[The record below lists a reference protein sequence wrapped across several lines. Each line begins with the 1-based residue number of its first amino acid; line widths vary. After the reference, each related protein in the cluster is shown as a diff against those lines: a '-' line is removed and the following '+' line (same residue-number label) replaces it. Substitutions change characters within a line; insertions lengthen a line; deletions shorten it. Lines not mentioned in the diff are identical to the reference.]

1 MMDKIIDGKKIS
13 LEIKDEL
20 KEEIKTFKTKPGLV
34 VIQIG
39 DDSASSV
46 YVKSKQ
52 KSATEVGINFLHIK
66 YESDVTEDEI
76 IAKIKELNNDS
87 SINGIIVQLPIPKG
101 LNEKRII
108 NSIAPIKDVDGL
120 TYENIGKLISNTTS
134 LISCTPLGVMEL
146 LSRYNVEIS
155 KKHVV
160 IVGRSNL
167 VGKPLINL
175 FLNEDATVTIC
186 HSKTDDLKKYTE
198 TADILVVAV
207 GKKGLITADM
217 VNEGTVIIDVGIN
230 KIDNKLYGDVDFEE
244 VYNKVSLITPVPGG
258 VGPMTV
264 AMLLKNTITSYKIM
278 NTSK

>member
-101 LNEKRII
+101 LDEKRII

-217 VNEGTVIIDVGIN
+217 VSEGAVIIDVGIN